1 MSRFGFS
8 FDVPRSRPGA
18 WILFSAFRIWPHWLD
33 SVTRRG
39 QAELPLRIVPIRDF
53 AKALRQGAARATLL
67 GDRRPKPRHDV
78 GTEPPLQLF
87 HDKPSL
93 QNHLLKTGMR
103 GM

>member
-1 MSRFGFS
+1 MSLGRGRGHGFFSPHFGFGRIGWT
-8 FDVPRSRPGA
+8 RSR
-18 WILFSAFRIWPHWLD
+18 
-33 SVTRRG
+33 
-39 QAELPLRIVPIRDF
+39 AEARQSSPLRIVLIRDF

-78 GTEPPLQLF
+78 GAEPPLQLF

-103 GM
+103 GI